1 MKRLFAITVSAVSVV
16 VFAQGRLAY
25 ESTVDEKIKSI
36 ESKAND
42 ASAKATAVS
51 KAVSGDDFV
60 IVVTNY
66 DSVTKM
72 PAASFRFKL
81 DSGDGYR
88 VVWNELDR
96 WNWFFN
102 KWFPSNS
109 YDKAGIAA
117 LLDTKADRSWG
128 IYESYTGAKSP
139 DGRLWISQGVTISSG
154 MAYQPYSIDAVGSI
168 WVLESNGLE
177 VSTSTNGFLN
187 ISDDE
192 GNSVFRIEK
201 GDKKPVGAL
210 AGAITKNGNVITVP
224 YPVKSTRPPNIEGRP
239 SLSVGEW
246 ETLPNGTASVTWE
259 GESGAWVAKVTL
271 ASVHP
276 SYFLRAWYEVGT
288 ATKIVNKSA
297 TSFEGGIVIDG
308 ERFKVGKATL
318 ASGETVLTLTSLGKE
333 KND

>member
-1 MKRLFAITVSAVSVV
+1 MKNFTIIAALFISSVG
-16 VFAQGRLAY
+16 FAQGRLAY
-25 ESTVDEKIKSI
+25 ESTVDDKIKSI
-36 ESKAND
+36 EGKADD

-51 KAVSGDDFV
+51 KAVAGNDFV

-81 DSGDGYR
+81 DSGEGYR

-96 WNWFFN
+96 WTWFFN

-128 IYESYTGAKSP
+128 LYESYTGAMSP

-154 MAYQPYSIDAVGSI
+154 MAYQPYSIDAEGSI

-177 VSTSTNGFLN
+177 ISTSTNGFLN
-187 ISDDE
+187 ISDDD

-210 AGAITKNGNVITVP
+210 AGAITKSGNVITVP

-239 SLSVGEW
+239 SLSSGEW
-246 ETLPNGTASVTWE
+246 ETLPNGTASVAWE

-288 ATKIVNKSA
+288 ETKIVNKSA

-318 ASGETVLTLTSLGKE
+318 ASGETVLTLTSMGRAKV
-333 KND
+333 D